1 MVNLKT
7 VYGVYERE
15 ALTGLLEENDIP
27 YIAQG
32 NSIGGYLTIVA
43 GTSGSFGTDILV
55 GKNVYERAKELMESV
70 NWDGLRKKQRFL
82 RKNGIQ
88 GNLRRNDTKK
98 TVRSSLRAAADGLL

>member
-1 MVNLKT
+1 MFHKKKQEDEFEMVNLKT

-55 GKNVYERAKELMESV
+55 GKNVYERAKELMDSV
-70 NWDGLRKKQRFL
+70 NWDGLEKETEIPEEEW
-82 RKNGIQ
+82 NIGEPPEE
-88 GNLRRNDTKK
+88 
-98 TVRSSLRAAADGLL
+98 

>member
-15 ALTGLLEENDIP
+15 ALTWLLEENDIP

-55 GKNVYERAKELMESV
+55 GKNVYEKAKELMDSV
-70 NWDGLRKKQRFL
+70 NWDGLEKETE
-82 RKNGIQ
+82 IQ
-88 GNLRRNDTKK
+88 EEEWNIGEPPEE
-98 TVRSSLRAAADGLL
+98 

>member
-1 MVNLKT
+1 MFHKKKQEDEFEMVNLKT

-27 YIAQG
+27 YIAQR

-55 GKNVYERAKELMESV
+55 GKNVYEKAKELMDSV
-70 NWDGLRKKQRFL
+70 NWDGLEKETEIL
-82 RKNGIQ
+82 E
-88 GNLRRNDTKK
+88 
-98 TVRSSLRAAADGLL
+98 